1 MQARSSG
8 FLQAGVALSP
18 SGILLPLAKAICT
31 AITDRNTSK
40 ASLEISRSLAS
51 YVVMLLSSY
60 IQMQEE
66 LKVCDEVIVVQESR
80 VPRSDA

>member
-1 MQARSSG
+1 MCK
-8 FLQAGVALSP
+8 FVQAGVALPFWHALVFCSNDIY
-18 SGILLPLAKAICT
+18 GVIL
-31 AITDRNTSK
+31 DQNTSK